1 MWAWGA
7 DQRVRFWSRR
17 QLHETLVHRIDV
29 ELALGLVP
37 AASPAVA
44 ADAID
49 EFLVNLSGAAYFS
62 SRVKDLRGDGERLS
76 FQATDQGREWSVSL
90 LPEGFEVGGPA
101 DPQCHRGRTGTR
113 SAPGALPPSAAR
125 RGRCADHGGTLVDRA
140 VVGQLR
146 LGVSADGRPAA
157 QYLARQARRQ
167 QCPCAREAAS
177 AGCVAPG
184 RGVGV
189 PTSRVGGRAGGQ
201 SAGDRVAV
209 AVYTA
214 GVTGMYAT
222 SACYHRGHWAAPAKR
237 RMRRLDHSMILVAI
251 ASTYTPV
258 AVIGLS
264 STTAWPC

>member
-1 MWAWGA
+1 MDHLEHCDLLAGEGERFAGLIDSGPDGSGPFEVPVATCPGWSIGDLTVHLGTVHRWAEHLVRVRAHERVPSSEMGWGEAQPTAEWLRVGGDVLVQTLRAADPDAPMWAWGA

-101 DPQCHRGRTGTR
+101 G
-113 SAPGALPPSAAR
+113 SPSATVA
-125 RGRCADHGGTLVDRA
+125 GPALALLLV
-140 VVGQLR
+140 L
-146 LGVSADGRPAA
+146 
-157 QYLARQARRQ
+157 Y
-167 QCPCAREAAS
+167 
-177 AGCVAPG
+177 
-184 RGVGV
+184 
-189 PTSRVGGRAGGQ
+189 
-201 SAGDRVAV
+201 
-209 AVYTA
+209 
-214 GVTGMYAT
+214 
-222 SACYHRGHWAAPAKR
+222 
-237 RMRRLDHSMILVAI
+237 RRLPLDEGGVL
-251 ASTYTPV
+251 
-258 AVIGLS
+258 
-264 STTAWPC
+264 TTGERSLIELWWANSALE